1 MDIPTEKITQPFQLL
16 ASWIVGMLILVWEF
30 LHVCLSSQEQ
40 WLKISSLICGISL
53 SIIFIWA
60 IFTLQTK
67 YRAEM
72 QDSEHYQQI
81 WLKKREQELTKSKT
95 LNVTDLIKYG
105 KRNKI

>member
-1 MDIPTEKITQPFQLL
+1 MDIQADKITQPFQLL

-30 LHVCLSSQEQ
+30 LHVCLNSKET
-40 WLKISSLICGISL
+40 WLKISSLTSAIIL
-53 SIIFIWA
+53 SIIFIWV

-81 WLKKREQELTKSKT
+81 WLKQREYEVSKSKP
-95 LNVTDLIKYG
+95 LDLKSLMETWQ
-105 KRNKI
+105 KKQ